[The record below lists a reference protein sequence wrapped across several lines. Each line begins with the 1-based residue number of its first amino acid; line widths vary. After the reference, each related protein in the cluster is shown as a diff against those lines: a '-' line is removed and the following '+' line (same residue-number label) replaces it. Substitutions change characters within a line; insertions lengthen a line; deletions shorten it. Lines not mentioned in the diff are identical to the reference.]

1 MTGRKLS
8 QMRVMI
14 FRADVM
20 DQNLREGQLF
30 WALIL
35 DISFIYSF
43 INLFLVLIETSF
55 SDPGFR
61 FQILD
66 SGFLP
71 FRLKFDNC
79 V

>member
-1 MTGRKLS
+1 
-8 QMRVMI
+8 MRVMI
-14 FRADVM
+14 FWADVM

-35 DISFIYSF
+35 DISFFKDISFIYSF